1 MEAELDTVPA
11 TLPLVEHARACLG
24 AVGSGYLRFA
34 RMEAGLFRTAFASP
48 DRVEKDTDVAKAGR
62 SGLHPFQRL
71 VKALE
76 EPDRA
81 GGLPSARAT
90 GAEERAWCGV
100 KAAGR
105 LIMECCRCT

>member
-48 DRVEKDTDVAKAGR
+48 DRVENDTDLAKAGR
-62 SGLHPFQRL
+62 SGLNPFPL
-71 VKALE
+71 LGKALDE
-76 EPDRA
+76 LVRA
-81 GGLPSARAT
+81 GRS
-90 GAEERAWCGV
+90 EERRVGKEGV
-100 KAAGR
+100 ST
-105 LIMECCRCT
+105 CRFW